1 MSVNNETH
9 NAPNSY
15 YVIILRRENV
25 IKEINKLEDKT
36 EETRNEKKKV
46 KWLRKP
52 KNCALSK

>member
-1 MSVNNETH
+1 MSDNNETH

-36 EETRNEKKKV
+36 EETRNEKK
-46 KWLRKP
+46 R
-52 KNCALSK
+52 